1 MARELLSL
9 AVPGVRGLRPYEPGK
24 PLTEL
29 EREYGIKQAIKLAS
43 NENPLGP
50 GAKAL
55 AAIRAQLDE
64 LGRYPDGN
72 GFALKAAL
80 ARKHGIVPEQITLGN
95 GSNEVLE
102 FTARAFVLPENE
114 VVYSQHAFA
123 VYPLVTQAIGARAV
137 VTPVRDWGHDLE
149 AMAAAITARTRLLFV
164 ANPNNPTGT
173 WIAADA
179 LERFLQRLPEHV
191 IVVVD
196 EAYYEYVSESQ
207 YPNTIPWVTRFPNL
221 VVTRTFSKVHGL
233 AGLRVGYGV
242 SSVPMADLL
251 NRVREPFNVNSL
263 ALAAAEAAL
272 ADEQHVADSLAMNS
286 AGMRQL
292 MQGLDGLELTYIPS
306 VANFITFDVGRPAAP
321 VYEALLRKG
330 VIVRPIANY
339 GMPNHLRVTIGR
351 PQENERFLEALGN
364 IVRSEA

>member
-1 MARELLSL
+1 MTRGLLSL

-24 PLTEL
+24 PLAEL

-102 FTARAFVLPENE
+102 FAARAFVLPENE

-149 AMAAAITARTRLLFV
+149 VMAAAITARTRLVFV

-179 LERFLQRLPEHV
+179 LERFLERLPEHV

-207 YPNTIPWVTRFPNL
+207 YPNTIPWVARFPNL

-242 SSVPMADLL
+242 SSAQMADLL

-292 MQGLDGLELTYIPS
+292 MQGLDGLGLTCIPS

-321 VYEALLRKG
+321 VYEALLRIG

-364 IVRSEA
+364 IVRSEE

>member
-1 MARELLSL
+1 MVREPLSL
-9 AVPGVRGLRPYEPGK
+9 AVPGVRALKPYEPGK

-50 GAKAL
+50 GTKAL

-80 ARKHGIVPEQITLGN
+80 AHAHGIAPEQITLGN

-102 FTARAFVLPENE
+102 FVARAFVLPENE

-123 VYPLVTQAIGARAV
+123 VYPLVTQAIGAKAV

-149 AMAAAITARTRLLFV
+149 AMAAAINVRTRLVFV

-191 IVVVD
+191 VVVID
-196 EAYYEYVSESQ
+196 EAYYEYVSEAR
-207 YPNTIPWVTRFPNL
+207 YPNTIPWVARFPNL

-233 AGLRVGYGV
+233 AGLRAGYGV
-242 SSVPMADLL
+242 SSAQMADLL

-272 ADEQHVADSLAMNS
+272 ADEDHVAESQAMNS
-286 AGMRQL
+286 AGMQQL
-292 MQGLDGLELTYIPS
+292 TRGLNELELTYIPS
-306 VANFITFDVGRPAAP
+306 VANFITLDLGRPAAP
-321 VYEALLRKG
+321 VYQALLRQG

-351 PQENERFLEALGN
+351 PQENERFLQALKN
-364 IVRSEA
+364 VVRSEA

>member
-9 AVPGVRGLRPYEPGK
+9 AIPGVRGLKPYEPGK

-29 EREYGIKQAIKLAS
+29 EREYGIKHAIKLAS

-55 AAIRAQLDE
+55 AAIRAQLDD
-64 LGRYPDGN
+64 LGCYPDGN

-80 ARKHGIVPEQITLGN
+80 AHTHGIAPAQITLGN

-102 FTARAFVLPENE
+102 FAARAFVLPENE

-123 VYPLVTQAIGARAV
+123 VYPLVTQAIGAKAV
-137 VTPVRDWGHDLE
+137 VTPVIDWGHDLE
-149 AMAAAITARTRLLFV
+149 AMAAAINVRTRLVFV

-179 LERFLQRLPEHV
+179 LERFLQRVPEHV
-191 IVVVD
+191 VVVVD
-196 EAYYEYVSESQ
+196 EAYYEYVSEPR
-207 YPNTIPWVTRFPNL
+207 YPNTIPWVARFPNL

-242 SSVPMADLL
+242 SSLQMADLL

-272 ADEQHVADSLAMNS
+272 ADVQHVATSLEMNR
-286 AGMRQL
+286 AGMQQL
-292 MQGLDGLELTYIPS
+292 TQGLDALGLTYIPS
-306 VANFITFDVGRPAAP
+306 VANFITVDVGRAAAP
-321 VYEALLRKG
+321 VYEALLREG

-339 GMPNHLRVTIGR
+339 GMPNHLRITIGR
-351 PQENERFLEALGN
+351 PQENQRFLTALGT

>member
-1 MARELLSL
+1 MTRELLSL

-102 FTARAFVLPENE
+102 FAARAFVLPENE

-123 VYPLVTQAIGARAV
+123 VYPLVTQAIGARAL

-149 AMAAAITARTRLLFV
+149 AMAAAISARTRLVFV

-179 LERFLQRLPEHV
+179 LERFLERLPEHV

-196 EAYYEYVSESQ
+196 EAYYEYVSEAQ
-207 YPNTIPWVTRFPNL
+207 YPDTIPWVARFPNL

-242 SSVPMADLL
+242 SNVPMADLL

-272 ADEQHVADSLAMNS
+272 ADGQHVADSLAMNS

-292 MQGLDGLELTYIPS
+292 IQGLDDLSLTYIPS

-321 VYEALLRKG
+321 VYEALLRQG

-339 GMPNHLRVTIGR
+339 GMPNHLRVTVGR
-351 PQENERFLEALGN
+351 PQENERFLEALTK
-364 IVRSEA
+364 VLRTED

>member
-1 MARELLSL
+1 MTRELLSL

-102 FTARAFVLPENE
+102 FAARAFVLPENE

-149 AMAAAITARTRLLFV
+149 AMAAAITARTRLVFV

-173 WIAADA
+173 WITADA
-179 LERFLQRLPEHV
+179 LERFLERLPEHV

-207 YPNTIPWVTRFPNL
+207 YPNTIPWVARFPNL

-242 SSVPMADLL
+242 SSAQMADLL

-292 MQGLDGLELTYIPS
+292 MQGLDGLGLTYIPS

-351 PQENERFLEALGN
+351 PQENERFLEVLKKAVTGN
-364 IVRSEA
+364 W

>member
-9 AVPGVRGLRPYEPGK
+9 AIPGVRGLKPYEPGK

-29 EREYGIKQAIKLAS
+29 EREYGIKHAIKLAS

-55 AAIRAQLDE
+55 AAIRAQLDD

-80 ARKHGIVPEQITLGN
+80 AHTHGIAPPQITLGN

-102 FTARAFVLPENE
+102 FAARAFVLPENE

-123 VYPLVTQAIGARAV
+123 VYPLVTQAIGAKAV
-137 VTPVRDWGHDLE
+137 VTPVIDWGHDLE
-149 AMAAAITARTRLLFV
+149 AMAAAINVRTRLVFV

-179 LERFLQRLPEHV
+179 LERFLQRVPEHV
-191 IVVVD
+191 VVVVD
-196 EAYYEYVSESQ
+196 EAYYEYVSEPR
-207 YPNTIPWVTRFPNL
+207 YPNTIPWVARFPNL

-242 SSVPMADLL
+242 SSLQMADLL

-272 ADEQHVADSLAMNS
+272 ADVQHVAYAAAYAGTRCARADIHTFGRQFHNGRCRACRGPRLRGAAATRGDCPSHCELRHAQSLAYHHRAA
-286 AGMRQL
+286 AG
-292 MQGLDGLELTYIPS
+292 EPAVPESTY
-306 VANFITFDVGRPAAP
+306 
-321 VYEALLRKG
+321 
-330 VIVRPIANY
+330 
-339 GMPNHLRVTIGR
+339 
-351 PQENERFLEALGN
+351 
-364 IVRSEA
+364 

>member
-1 MARELLSL
+1 MTHELLSL
-9 AVPGVRGLRPYEPGK
+9 AVPGVRGLKPYEPGK

-55 AAIRAQLDE
+55 AAIRAQIDE

-80 ARKHGIVPEQITLGN
+80 ARKHGIAPEQITLGN

-102 FTARAFVLPENE
+102 FVARAFVLPENE

-123 VYPLVTQAIGARAV
+123 VYPLVTQAIGAQAV
-137 VTPVRDWGHDLE
+137 VTPVRDWGHDLD
-149 AMAAAITARTRLLFV
+149 AMVAAITTRTRLVFV

-173 WIAADA
+173 WIAADV
-179 LERFLQRLPEHV
+179 LERFLQRLPGHV
-191 IVVVD
+191 VVVVD
-196 EAYYEYVSESQ
+196 EAYYEYVSEPR
-207 YPNTIPWVTRFPNL
+207 YPNTISWAARFPNL

-242 SSVPMADLL
+242 SSSEMADLL

-272 ADEQHVADSLAMNS
+272 ADEQHVAKSLAMNS
-286 AGMRQL
+286 AGMHQL
-292 MQGLDGLELTYIPS
+292 ARGLDDLGLAYIPS
-306 VANFITFDVGRPAAP
+306 VANFVTLDLGRPAGP
-321 VYEALLRKG
+321 VYQALLRQG

-339 GMPNHLRVTIGR
+339 GMPNHLRVTIGQ
-351 PQENERFLEALGN
+351 PQENERFLEALKKAMTGGQ
-364 IVRSEA
+364 